1 MWQTTSTPR
10 AINAAATMP
19 HSCEVR
25 LMALTKLSIG
35 LARIGCRDTRRG
47 GARAAPRAAGL
58 ALFDA
63 QRRVDQFLSVR
74 NFLGELRVRAFARD
88 LDPLVVFGGSQRDH
102 LDLVVL
108 EHPEIGRASCRER
121 V

>member
-74 NFLGELRVRAFARD
+74 NFLGVLRVRAFTGE
-88 LDPLVVFGGSQRDH
+88 LDSLFVLGSRTCAPLDH
-102 LDLVVL
+102 
-108 EHPEIGRASCRER
+108 
-121 V
+121 